1 MARRKKSRRRR
12 DNSIKLL
19 NVMEAYAYADIGSRG
34 IMGAS
39 PWEVIT
45 GGSSVGTS
53 KVYDSMS
60 NNGLTSM
67 VSTGVGSE
75 VTLTEILQHPDMAF
89 SAMQSNAMANWQAMV
104 IGSLGVSIGFKLGK
118 KLMRRPI
125 ANVNRNIFKPLG
137 IGVKL

>member
-1 MARRKKSRRRR
+1 MARRKSKSPRRR
-12 DNSIKLL
+12 DTSIKLL

-53 KVYDSMS
+53 KVYDSGL
-60 NNGLTSM
+60 GLTSM
-67 VSTGVGSE
+67 VSSGVGSE

>member
-1 MARRKKSRRRR
+1 MARRKSKSRRRR
-12 DNSIKLL
+12 DTSIKLL

-53 KVYDSMS
+53 KVYDSGL
-60 NNGLTSM
+60 GLTSM
-67 VSTGVGSE
+67 VSTGVGQE
-75 VTLTEILQHPDMAF
+75 VTLTEMLQHPDMAF

>member
-53 KVYDSMS
+53 KVYDSGL
-60 NNGLTSM
+60 GLTSM
-67 VSTGVGSE
+67 VSSGVGSE

-104 IGSLGVSIGFKLGK
+104 IGSLGVSVGFKLGK

>member
-53 KVYDSMS
+53 KVYDSGL
-60 NNGLTSM
+60 GLTSM
-67 VSTGVGSE
+67 VSSGVGSE

>member
-1 MARRKKSRRRR
+1 MARRKTKSRRRR
-12 DNSIKLL
+12 DTSIKLL

-53 KVYDSMS
+53 KVYDSGL
-60 NNGLTSM
+60 GLTSM
-67 VSTGVGSE
+67 VSSGVGSE

>member
-1 MARRKKSRRRR
+1 MARRKKSPRRR
-12 DNSIKLL
+12 DTSIKLL

-53 KVYDSMS
+53 KVYDSGL
-60 NNGLTSM
+60 GLTSM
-67 VSTGVGSE
+67 VSTGVGQE
-75 VTLTEILQHPDMAF
+75 VTLTEMLQHPDMAF

>member
-1 MARRKKSRRRR
+1 MARRKSKSRRRR
-12 DNSIKLL
+12 DTSIKLL

-53 KVYDSMS
+53 KVYDQGL
-60 NNGLTSM
+60 GLTSM
-67 VSTGVGSE
+67 VSSGVGSE
-75 VTLTEILQHPDMAF
+75 VTLTEMLQHPDMAF

>member
-1 MARRKKSRRRR
+1 MARRKTKSRRRR
-12 DNSIKLL
+12 DTSIKLL

-53 KVYDSMS
+53 KVYDSGL
-60 NNGLTSM
+60 GLTSM
-67 VSTGVGSE
+67 VSSGVGSE
-75 VTLTEILQHPDMAF
+75 VTLTEVLQHPDMAF

-104 IGSLGVSIGFKLGK
+104 IGSLGVSVGFKLGK
-118 KLMRRPI
+118 RLMRRPI
-125 ANVNRNIFKPLG
+125 ANVNKNIFKPLG

>member
-53 KVYDSMS
+53 KVYDSGL
-60 NNGLTSM
+60 GLTSM
-67 VSTGVGSE
+67 VSTGVGQE
-75 VTLTEILQHPDMAF
+75 VTLTEMLQHPDMAF

-104 IGSLGVSIGFKLGK
+104 IGSLGVSVGFKLGK
-118 KLMRRPI
+118 RLMRRPI
-125 ANVNRNIFKPLG
+125 ANVNKNIFKPLG

>member
-12 DNSIKLL
+12 DTSIKLL

-45 GGSSVGTS
+45 GGSSVGTT
-53 KVYDSMS
+53 KVYDSAFGTQM
-60 NNGLTSM
+60 G
-67 VSTGVGSE
+67 STGVGSE

>member
-1 MARRKKSRRRR
+1 MARRRKKSRRRR
-12 DNSIKLL
+12 DSSIKLL

-53 KVYDSMS
+53 KVYDSGL
-60 NNGLTSM
+60 GLTSM
-67 VSTGVGSE
+67 VSTGVGQE
-75 VTLTEILQHPDMAF
+75 VTLTEMLQHPDMAF

-104 IGSLGVSIGFKLGK
+104 IGSLGVSVGFKLGK

>member
-12 DNSIKLL
+12 DTSIKLL

-53 KVYDSMS
+53 KVYDSGL
-60 NNGLTSM
+60 GLTSM
-67 VSTGVGSE
+67 VSTGVGQE
-75 VTLTEILQHPDMAF
+75 VTLTEMLQHPDMAF

>member
-1 MARRKKSRRRR
+1 MARRKSKSRRRR
-12 DNSIKLL
+12 DTSIKLL

-53 KVYDSMS
+53 KVYDAGL
-60 NNGLTSM
+60 GLTSM
-67 VSTGVGSE
+67 VSTGVGQE
-75 VTLTEILQHPDMAF
+75 VTLTEMLQHPDMAF

>member
-1 MARRKKSRRRR
+1 
-12 DNSIKLL
+12 
-19 NVMEAYAYADIGSRG
+19 MEAYAYADIGSRG

-53 KVYDSMS
+53 KVYDSGL
-60 NNGLTSM
+60 GLTSM
-67 VSTGVGSE
+67 VSTGVGQE

>member
-1 MARRKKSRRRR
+1 MARRKSKSRRRR
-12 DNSIKLL
+12 DTSIKLL

-53 KVYDSMS
+53 KVYDAGL
-60 NNGLTSM
+60 GLTSM
-67 VSTGVGSE
+67 VSTGVGQE
-75 VTLTEILQHPDMAF
+75 VTLTEMLQHPDMAF

-104 IGSLGVSIGFKLGK
+104 IGSLGVSVGFKLGK

-125 ANVNRNIFKPLG
+125 ANVNKNIFKPLG

>member
-12 DNSIKLL
+12 DTSIKLL

-53 KVYDSMS
+53 KVYDSGL
-60 NNGLTSM
+60 GLTSM

>member
-1 MARRKKSRRRR
+1 MARRKSKSRRRR
-12 DNSIKLL
+12 DTSIKLL

-53 KVYDSMS
+53 KVYDSGL
-60 NNGLTSM
+60 GLTSM
-67 VSTGVGSE
+67 VSTGVGQE
-75 VTLTEILQHPDMAF
+75 VTLTEMLQHPDMAF

-137 IGVKL
+137 VGIKL

>member
-12 DNSIKLL
+12 DSSIKLL

-34 IMGAS
+34 ILGAS
-39 PWEVIT
+39 PWEAIT

-53 KVYDSMS
+53 KVYDSGL
-60 NNGLTSM
+60 GLTSM
-67 VSTGVGSE
+67 VSSGVGSE

>member
-53 KVYDSMS
+53 KVYDSGL
-60 NNGLTSM
+60 GLTSM
-67 VSTGVGSE
+67 VSTGVGQE
-75 VTLTEILQHPDMAF
+75 VTLTEMLQHPDMAF

>member
-45 GGSSVGTS
+45 GGSSVGS
-53 KVYDSMS
+53 IKAYDAGL
-60 NNGLTSM
+60 GLTSM
-67 VSTGVGSE
+67 VSTGVGQE
-75 VTLTEILQHPDMAF
+75 VTLTEMLQHPDMAF

>member
-53 KVYDSMS
+53 KVYDSGL
-60 NNGLTSM
+60 GLTSM
-67 VSTGVGSE
+67 VSSGVGSE

-104 IGSLGVSIGFKLGK
+104 IGSLGVSVGFKLGK
-118 KLMRRPI
+118 RLMRRPI
-125 ANVNRNIFKPLG
+125 ANVNKNIFKPLG

>member
-12 DNSIKLL
+12 DTSIKLL

-53 KVYDSMS
+53 KVYDSGL
-60 NNGLTSM
+60 GLTSM
-67 VSTGVGSE
+67 VSSGVGSE

-104 IGSLGVSIGFKLGK
+104 IGSLGVSVGFKLGK

>member
-1 MARRKKSRRRR
+1 MACRKKSRRRR
-12 DNSIKLL
+12 DTSIKLL

-45 GGSSVGTS
+45 GGSSVGTT
-53 KVYDSMS
+53 KVYDSAF
-60 NNGLTSM
+60 GTQM

-75 VTLTEILQHPDMAF
+75 VTLTEVLQHPDMAF

-137 IGVKL
+137 IAVNL

>member
-53 KVYDSMS
+53 KVYDSGL
-60 NNGLTSM
+60 GLTSM
-67 VSTGVGSE
+67 VSTGVGQE
-75 VTLTEILQHPDMAF
+75 VTLTEMLQHPDMAF

-104 IGSLGVSIGFKLGK
+104 IGSLGVSVGFKLGK
-118 KLMRRPI
+118 RLLRAPI
-125 ANVNRNIFKPLG
+125 RNVNKNIFKNLG

>member
-19 NVMEAYAYADIGSRG
+19 NVAEAYAYTDIMSRG
-34 IMGAS
+34 ILGAS
-39 PWEVIT
+39 PWEAIT
-45 GGSSVGTS
+45 GGSSVGTT
-53 KVYDSMS
+53 KVYDSAF
-60 NNGLTSM
+60 GTQM

>member
-1 MARRKKSRRRR
+1 MARRKKTRRRR
-12 DNSIKLL
+12 NNDIKLL

-53 KVYDSMS
+53 KVYDSGL
-60 NNGLTSM
+60 GLTSM
-67 VSTGVGSE
+67 VSTGVGQE
-75 VTLTEILQHPDMAF
+75 VTLTEMLQHPDMAF

>member
-12 DNSIKLL
+12 DTSIKLL

-45 GGSSVGTS
+45 GGSSVGTT
-53 KVYDSMS
+53 KVYDSAF
-60 NNGLTSM
+60 GTQM

>member
-1 MARRKKSRRRR
+1 MARRRKKSRRRR
-12 DNSIKLL
+12 NNDIKLL

-34 IMGAS
+34 ILGAS
-39 PWEVIT
+39 PWEAIT

-53 KVYDSMS
+53 KVYDSGL
-60 NNGLTSM
+60 GLTSM
-67 VSTGVGSE
+67 VSSGVGSE
-75 VTLTEILQHPDMAF
+75 VTLTEMLQHPDMAF

>member
-1 MARRKKSRRRR
+1 MARRKSKSRRRR

-53 KVYDSMS
+53 KVYDSGL
-60 NNGLTSM
+60 GLTSM
-67 VSTGVGSE
+67 VSTGVGQE
-75 VTLTEILQHPDMAF
+75 VTLTEMLQHPDMAF

-104 IGSLGVSIGFKLGK
+104 IGSLGVSVGFKLGK
-118 KLMRRPI
+118 RLMRRPI
-125 ANVNRNIFKPLG
+125 ANVNKNIFKPLG

>member
-1 MARRKKSRRRR
+1 MSW
-12 DNSIKLL
+12 KLTPTQTL
-19 NVMEAYAYADIGSRG
+19 DRVELWALLRG
-34 IMGAS
+34 
-39 PWEVIT
+39 T
-45 GGSSVGTS
+45 T
-53 KVYDSMS
+53 KVYDSAF
-60 NNGLTSM
+60 GTQM

>member
-1 MARRKKSRRRR
+1 MARRRKKTRRRR
-12 DNSIKLL
+12 DNTIKLL

-34 IMGAS
+34 ILGAS
-39 PWEVIT
+39 PWEAIT

-53 KVYDSMS
+53 KVYDSGL
-60 NNGLTSM
+60 GLTSM

-104 IGSLGVSIGFKLGK
+104 IGSLGVSVGFKLGK
-118 KLMRRPI
+118 RLMRRPI
-125 ANVNRNIFKPLG
+125 ANVNKNIFKPLG

>member
-1 MARRKKSRRRR
+1 MARRKKTRRRR

-53 KVYDSMS
+53 KVYDSGL
-60 NNGLTSM
+60 GLTSM
-67 VSTGVGSE
+67 VSTGVGQE
-75 VTLTEILQHPDMAF
+75 VTLTEMLQHPDMAF

>member
-12 DNSIKLL
+12 DTSIKLL

-53 KVYDSMS
+53 KVYDSGL
-60 NNGLTSM
+60 GLTSM
-67 VSTGVGSE
+67 VSSGVGSE

-104 IGSLGVSIGFKLGK
+104 IGSLGVSIGCKLGK

>member
-1 MARRKKSRRRR
+1 MARRKKTRRRR
-12 DNSIKLL
+12 DTSIKLL

-34 IMGAS
+34 ILGAS
-39 PWEVIT
+39 PWEAIT

-53 KVYDSMS
+53 KVYDSGL
-60 NNGLTSM
+60 GLTSM

-104 IGSLGVSIGFKLGK
+104 ISSLGVSIGFKLGK

>member
-12 DNSIKLL
+12 DTSIKLL

-45 GGSSVGTS
+45 GGSSVGTT
-53 KVYDSMS
+53 KVYDAGL
-60 NNGLTSM
+60 GLTSM
-67 VSTGVGSE
+67 VSSGVGSE